1 MPLTMV
7 PTSNLSSGYQT
18 LSASTC
24 LSPVTDYYV
33 RTLIRQSF
41 SHLVSTYPEYDVS
54 IELWRRS
61 IAVLNRLKSI
71 NPDWQSAVQNLE
83 VLSLQHQT
91 LCAQGEQ
98 FRVELVQI
106 EEQILGCFGLKLI
119 QQGRGR

>member
-1 MPLTMV
+1 MPLMTV
-7 PTSNLSSGYQT
+7 PTSNLSSGLQT

-41 SHLVSTYPEYDVS
+41 SQLVSTHPEHEVS

-71 NPDWQSAVQNLE
+71 NSDWQSAVQNIE
-83 VLSLQHQT
+83 ALSSQHQA
-91 LCAQGEQ
+91 LRAQGERSQ
-98 FRVELVQI
+98 VELVQI

-119 QQGRGR
+119 